1 MTKTYNTSDFNYDL
15 PEELIA
21 HQPALSRDNSR
32 LLVASDSKLLD
43 LQFSNLIDFINEN
56 DLVVFNN
63 SKVIKARL
71 FGNKQTGGKIEILIE
86 RIISDELFICHI
98 RSNKTIPIGLIICLP
113 DNLQIKI
120 IEKLSGL
127 FKVEIISNAIS
138 IYDYLETYGSIP
150 LPHYMNRHATDI
162 DSARYQTV
170 YAKDLG
176 SVAAPT
182 AGLHFTEDLIQQI
195 QQKKAKVAYVT
206 LHVGSGTFKPVNVEN
221 ISDHKMHSEVY
232 NVSQETIDLI
242 HETKKNGGKVVA
254 VGTTSLRA
262 LETIAQQKFKTTTG
276 ETDIFI
282 TPGYKFQV
290 VDKLI
295 TNFHLPKST
304 LLMLVS
310 AFAGFEQIKR
320 IYQHAI
326 AHKYHFFSYGDAIL
340 LTLKIET

>member
-1 MTKTYNTSDFNYDL
+1 MTKPYNTSDFNYDL

-86 RIISDELFICHI
+86 RIISDEIFICHI

>member
-1 MTKTYNTSDFNYDL
+1 
-15 PEELIA
+15 
-21 HQPALSRDNSR
+21 
-32 LLVASDSKLLD
+32 
-43 LQFSNLIDFINEN
+43 
-56 DLVVFNN
+56 
-63 SKVIKARL
+63 
-71 FGNKQTGGKIEILIE
+71 
-86 RIISDELFICHI
+86 
-98 RSNKTIPIGLIICLP
+98 
-113 DNLQIKI
+113 
-120 IEKLSGL
+120 
-127 FKVEIISNAIS
+127 
-138 IYDYLETYGSIP
+138 
-150 LPHYMNRHATDI
+150 MNRHATDI

-295 TNFHLPKST
+295 TNFNLPKST